1 MRDDFCA
8 FILTHGRPDK
18 VLTYRTLRRAGYT
31 GKIFIVVDD
40 EDKTR
45 NQYMAE
51 FGEQVLVFSKADN
64 GKYTAQDATTAQKG
78 IIQLSSATN
87 STSETLAATPK
98 AVKSAYDNA
107 EKRLQKDQNG
117 ADIPDIG
124 YCCKRRCT
132 RTYCGYWCSY
142 ALGCDWLTWT
152 HHHR

>member
-51 FGEQVLVFSKADN
+51 FGL
-64 GKYTAQDATTAQKG
+64 
-78 IIQLSSATN
+78 
-87 STSETLAATPK
+87 
-98 AVKSAYDNA
+98 
-107 EKRLQKDQNG
+107 
-117 ADIPDIG
+117 
-124 YCCKRRCT
+124 C
-132 RTYCGYWCSY
+132 
-142 ALGCDWLTWT
+142 
-152 HHHR
+152 

>member
-51 FGEQVLVFSKADN
+51 FGE
-64 GKYTAQDATTAQKG
+64 
-78 IIQLSSATN
+78 
-87 STSETLAATPK
+87 
-98 AVKSAYDNA
+98 
-107 EKRLQKDQNG
+107 
-117 ADIPDIG
+117 
-124 YCCKRRCT
+124 
-132 RTYCGYWCSY
+132 
-142 ALGCDWLTWT
+142 
-152 HHHR
+152 